1 MEPFVHTHTGK
12 KFHFLNLHPDEI
24 CIEDIA
30 HSLSLKCR
38 FNGHTSSFYSVAQ
51 HCIQMS
57 YWEKVHQKWLLFH
70 DAAEAYI
77 GDISTPIK
85 QQFPEIW
92 KIEDQILHVLAK
104 KYNLVT
110 PIPFAWIY
118 CVDQRMFATENRD
131 VLTHNLG
138 KYIPLSNPYKCRI
151 MRVSPETAEKMFLNR
166 VKELGMG
173 YLT

>member
-12 KFHFLNLHPDEI
+12 KFHFLNPHPDEI

-77 GDISTPIK
+77 GDISTPVK

-104 KYNLVT
+104 KYNLT
-110 PIPFAWIY
+110 IPIPYDWIQK
-118 CVDQRMFATENRD
+118 VDQRMLATEKRD
-131 VLTHNLG
+131 ILLHNFKWAFELPEP
-138 KYIPLSNPYKCRI
+138 YEHAIIPVKSRMI
-151 MRVSPETAEKMFLNR
+151 EKMFFNR

>member
-1 MEPFVHTHTGK
+1 MEPFVYTYTGK
-12 KFHFLNLHPDEI
+12 KFHFLNPHPDEI

-38 FNGHTSSFYSVAQ
+38 FNGHTASFYSVAQ

-57 YWEKVHQKWLLFH
+57 SWEKQYPEWLLFH

-77 GDISTPIK
+77 GDIATPIK
-85 QQFPEIW
+85 RHFPEIQ
-92 KIEDQILHVLAK
+92 EMERQILYVIAE
-104 KYNLVT
+104 KYNLIT

-118 CVDQRMFATENRD
+118 CVDQRMLATEKRD
-131 VLTHNLG
+131 ILLHDLKWENLV
-138 KYIPLSNPYKCRI
+138 PYPYEQKI
-151 MRVSPETAEKMFLNR
+151 LPVKAETVEKMFINR

-173 YLT
+173 DLI